1 MGSASGSARLQTAD
15 TQFIA
20 LDPDYWKVPVLAEP
34 TTLDDGKTYT
44 PSISLHD
51 FESGERLLQHHLGQG
66 KRAAG
71 QLAIAVMGPQNDNYI
86 GSELAVPVLKRH
98 PKAPKVVHTH
108 VPVIVYQLGTK
119 EVACTEKV
127 AVATIDP
134 ADHVCWIRATIHET
148 EAIAAV
154 PSIHQA
160 FEDQFSGGAPV
171 NGGQRAKGPFR
182 GESNAQ
188 EKARQKHKES
198 KKDQRRQELD
208 ISLHDTFK
216 ALFHGN
222 FKAVN
227 ILEPCKSLG
236 RFGSGIGKR
245 SLAATFGVSLQ
256 AVEKVLAGSG
266 QLGATY
272 DLSNIGANEPIADKY
287 QTVWFP
293 DDKPITMAEAYQ
305 MSVELKALGVVRHGK
320 SGALGIRVLRGSAVA
335 KTAAVSIRGSEA
347 TLAKTRYRIT
357 GIASRHATLT
367 QIAKTLTGPVVRWDC
382 EVYHTPC

>member
-1 MGSASGSARLQTAD
+1 MRT
-15 TQFIA
+15 
-20 LDPDYWKVPVLAEP
+20 VPVLAEP
-34 TTLDDGKTYT
+34 TTLDDGKTYK

-51 FESGERLLQHHLGQG
+51 YDSGERLLQHHLGQG
-66 KRAAG
+66 KRPTG
-71 QLAIAVMGPQNDNYI
+71 QLAIAVMGPKNDNHV

-108 VPVIVYQLGTK
+108 VPVVVYQLGTK
-119 EVACTEKV
+119 EVACTERV

-134 ADHVCWIRATIHET
+134 ADHVCWIRATLHEA

-154 PSIHQA
+154 PSVHKA

-171 NGGQRAKGPFR
+171 NGGQKAKGPFR

-188 EKARQKHKES
+188 EKARQKYKES
-198 KKDQRRQELD
+198 KKDLRRQDLD
-208 ISLHDTFK
+208 SQLQDTFK

-222 FKAVN
+222 FKAVT
-227 ILEPCKSLG
+227 ILEPCKSMG

-272 DLSNIGANEPIADKY
+272 DLSNVGADEPTADRYQHFGRGPKLLILADFERAIGGQRNENAMVLTCRNGLP
-287 QTVWFP
+287 
-293 DDKPITMAEAYQ
+293 
-305 MSVELKALGVVRHGK
+305 GV
-320 SGALGIRVLRGSAVA
+320 
-335 KTAAVSIRGSEA
+335 
-347 TLAKTRYRIT
+347 
-357 GIASRHATLT
+357 SRC
-367 QIAKTLTGPVVRWDC
+367 D
-382 EVYHTPC
+382 